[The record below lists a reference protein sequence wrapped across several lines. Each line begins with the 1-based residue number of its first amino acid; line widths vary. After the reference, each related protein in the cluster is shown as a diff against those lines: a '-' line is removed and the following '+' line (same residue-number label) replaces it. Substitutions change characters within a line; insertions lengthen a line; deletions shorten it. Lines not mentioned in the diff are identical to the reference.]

1 MGGRRLSSRWAAR
14 LAVVATIAGTALLAG
29 PAAATPYAQSV
40 DTDRRVAVFT
50 DSVGLGAAAAIPAAF
65 PEGWSVHVDGQ
76 PARFVEQM
84 ESQYVIPRLAS
95 NPEWF
100 GGHVVIA
107 AGYNAPYWDWDR
119 FDRSVDSMVATL
131 TQAGVEHIHWVTLRE
146 VTYANTPPGGREQ
159 IELYGFYFP
168 TVNERLRAAL
178 DRHPNLSLVDWAAV
192 GGQLGLTYD
201 AIHLN
206 PTGAALYAETIRQSV
221 FAAATRVPDQS
232 VTRIGVASAADADAA
247 FVNFTT
253 TDPRRAG
260 FLAPAAEGCE
270 AANVSVHNYVRAQ
283 TVAHSAIVPLAGD
296 SAFCVRTRSA
306 TNLVV
311 DTAGVFPTG
320 GGFVPLAP
328 SRWADTRSAGA
339 PLAAGGELRLALS
352 GLALPPDV
360 PSGEV
365 AAIVL
370 SVTAVDAAGPG
381 WLRVLPCGATSD
393 TSNVNYLDASAT
405 PNLVIVAPNA
415 AGEVCVTTKADT
427 HVVVDT
433 FGMFTTE
440 AGVVPVDT
448 RAFDSRMSGGMLT
461 AGTVTRIDVSDLMP
475 TADAP
480 DAPTV
485 RGVVVNLTAV
495 NATAQ
500 GYLTAYPCAA
510 GRPTAS
516 NLNVSGPAAVANVA
530 IVAPDADGAICVF
543 NLMPTDLVVDIQATI
558 GDAFRGGAPQ
568 RLLDTRNPGW

>member
-1 MGGRRLSSRWAAR
+1 VDGGVTRRAAG
-14 LAVVATIAGTALLAG
+14 LALGAVLAG
-29 PAAATPYAQSV
+29 AALVAGPVAATPTVQSL

-50 DSVGLGAAAAIPAAF
+50 DSVGLGAAEAIPAAF
-65 PEGWSVHVDGQ
+65 PDGWSVHVDGE

-107 AGYNAPYWDWDR
+107 AGYNAPYWDWER
-119 FDRSVDSMVATL
+119 FDRSIDSMVATL
-131 TQAGVEHIHWVTLRE
+131 TAAGVQHIHWVTLRE

-168 TVNERLRAAL
+168 IVNEHLRAAL

-192 GGQLGLTYD
+192 GGELGLTYD

-232 VTRIGVASAADADAA
+232 VTRIGVPGADDAGAA

-253 TDPRRAG
+253 TDPRNAG
-260 FLAPAAEGCE
+260 YLAPAADGCE
-270 AANVSVHNYVRAQ
+270 LAHVSVHNYVRAQ

-296 SAFCVRTRSA
+296 GAFCVRARAA

-311 DTAGVFPTG
+311 DTAGVFPSG
-320 GGFVPLAP
+320 SGFVSLAP
-328 SRWADTRSAGA
+328 SRWADTRSGGTR
-339 PLAAGGELRLALS
+339 LAAGGELRLALS
-352 GLALPPDV
+352 GLPLPADV
-360 PSGEV
+360 PPADV
-365 AAIVL
+365 TAVVL
-370 SVTAVDAAGPG
+370 SVTAVDAAAPG

-393 TSNVNYLDASAT
+393 TSNVNYADGSAT
-405 PNLVIVAPNA
+405 PNLVIVAPSSG
-415 AGEVCVTTKADT
+415 GEVCVTTKADT

-433 FGMFTTE
+433 FGLFTAE
-440 AGVVPVDT
+440 AGVVAVDA
-448 RAFDSRMSGGMLT
+448 RAFDSRTTGGTLA
-461 AGTVTRIDVSDLMP
+461 AGAVTRIDVSEWTPM
-475 TADAP
+475 AP
-480 DAPTV
+480 IEAATV
-485 RGVVVNLTAV
+485 SGVVLNLTAV
-495 NATAQ
+495 NAALP
-500 GYLTAYPCAA
+500 GFLSAYPCAA

-516 NLNVSGPAAVANVA
+516 SLNVAGPAAAANVA

-543 NLMPTDLVVDIQATI
+543 NLMPTDLVVDVQATI
-558 GDAFRGGAPQ
+558 GNAFRGGSPQ
-568 RLLDTRNPGW
+568 RLLDTRNGG